1 MGSRSKTSVAQASPK
16 CRQKKLESFEAS
28 LSLDSGQ
35 VSVERSLRVESGTW
49 LAEAMAVQG
58 HQLMLLLLLLG
69 GAAIEATQK
78 VNTTEIRLESGSGLK
93 NYEEEEEGIV
103 LPYRTFLTPIEII
116 VICVFTVIIF
126 VLLVLLTIYLCVYG
140 CVLPKCCRRRSK
152 EYTAVM
158 QERER
163 KTTEIWKQ
171 SHTRASGG
179 VQKLE

>member
-1 MGSRSKTSVAQASPK
+1 MGQSAPGSRAV
-16 CRQKKLESFEAS
+16 R
-28 LSLDSGQ
+28 
-35 VSVERSLRVESGTW
+35 
-49 LAEAMAVQG
+49 AMG
-58 HQLMLLLLLLG
+58 HSMGHPGPLLLAL
-69 GAAIEATQK
+69 AAAVEATQK

-93 NYEEEEEGIV
+93 NYEEEEEGVV
-103 LPYRTFLTPIEII
+103 LPYRTFLTTIEII

>member
-1 MGSRSKTSVAQASPK
+1 MGSRSKTSVAQASAE

-58 HQLMLLLLLLG
+58 HQLALLLLLLG
-69 GAAIEATQK
+69 AATIEATQK

-93 NYEEEEEGIV
+93 NYEEEEEGTV
-103 LPYRTFLTPIEII
+103 LPYRTFLTTVEII
-116 VICVFTVIIF
+116 IICVVTVIVF
-126 VLLVLLTIYLCVYG
+126 VLTVLLVIYLCV
-140 CVLPKCCRRRSK
+140 LPECCKRKNK
-152 EYTAVM
+152 EYTPVM
-158 QERER
+158 LERER

-171 SHTRASGG
+171 NHTRASGG
-179 VQKLE
+179 VQKLDSVA

>member
-1 MGSRSKTSVAQASPK
+1 MGSRSKTSVAQASAE

-35 VSVERSLRVESGTW
+35 MGVERSLRVESGTW

-93 NYEEEEEGIV
+93 NYEEEEEGTV
-103 LPYRTFLTPIEII
+103 LPYRTFLTTVEII
-116 VICVFTVIIF
+116 IICVVTVI
-126 VLLVLLTIYLCVYG
+126 V
-140 CVLPKCCRRRSK
+140 CVLPECCKRKNK

-158 QERER
+158 LERER

-171 SHTRASGG
+171 NHTRASGG
-179 VQKLE
+179 VQKLDTVA